1 MIYIHL
7 TVHSLCITET
17 AVLKLLY
24 LGMNLIEFRHSFD
37 QRWLRF
43 VAIIAVLIKSRSK
56 EKLGW
61 YVCSNLYTHNPAILH
76 TATDKVYFLLQF

>member
-7 TVHSLCITET
+7 MVHSLCITET
-17 AVLKLLY
+17 ADLKLLY
-24 LGMNLIEFRHSFD
+24 LGMNPIEFRHSFD
-37 QRWLRF
+37 QRWLGF

-56 EKLGW
+56 EKSDW
-61 YVCSNLYTHNPAILH
+61 YVCSNLYTHSPAILH